1 MQQHSRLAQPNTH
14 VCMKLECQHL
24 IHAAG
29 WWLWNKLCQRVAAAK
44 FHWAAADGG
53 CAEVIGHRV
62 CFINCGETFLRHKVY
77 VVQIIFSLTSQRWCF
92 QHRGRCCKGD
102 SVVLGN
108 EVIIDIQDK
117 NAYCDRLWGENESLL
132 LHCQHS
138 FFWIIYVCSYIYV
151 CVFISR
157 TPFLYNIFFW
167 FCIIPYISSDSS

>member
-77 VVQIIFSLTSQRWCF
+77 VVQIIYSLTSQRWCF

-117 NAYCDRLWGENESLL
+117 NAYCDRLWGENDSLL

-138 FFWIIYVCSYIYV
+138 FFWIIYVCSHICV
-151 CVFISR
+151 CV
-157 TPFLYNIFFW
+157 YK
-167 FCIIPYISSDSS
+167 